1 MSLPFAQ
8 IDSGSPI
15 FGSQALGRRFPST
28 PANDRAFHSM
38 IAALWNQIGVRLAW
52 VALASLLPLRLS
64 AAEIVVFAAASLSES
79 LRDIGTAYE
88 KEHGDRIKFNFGAS
102 NLLARQI
109 EEGAPA
115 DIFFSADDLKMDA
128 LQKKGLLSE
137 GTRRDRLGNS
147 LVIVVAKGNEVT
159 VSTVQDL
166 AGPAVRRVALAEPAS
181 VPAGIYAKAYLT
193 EKRLWEQVEKKV
205 IPTENV
211 RAALAAVES
220 GNVDAGI
227 VYKTDA
233 AISKKVKVAVD
244 VPASEGPRINYP
256 VALLKESKQGEASR
270 KFLNHLMGKESGE
283 VFARYGFIVHDK

>member
-1 MSLPFAQ
+1 
-8 IDSGSPI
+8 
-15 FGSQALGRRFPST
+15 
-28 PANDRAFHSM
+28 M
-38 IAALWNQIGVRLAW
+38 IAAIPSRVRAHFAW
-52 VALASLLPLRLS
+52 VILACLLPLRLS
-64 AAEIVVFAAASLSES
+64 GADVVVFAAASLSES
-79 LRDIGTAYE
+79 LREIGAAYE
-88 KEHGDRIKFNFGAS
+88 KQQGDHIKFNFGAS

-128 LQKKGLLSE
+128 LQKKGLLSD

-147 LVIVVAKGNEVT
+147 LVVVVAKGDEVT
-159 VSTVQDL
+159 LTSVQDL

-193 EKRLWEQVEKKV
+193 EKRLWELVEKKV

-211 RAALAAVES
+211 RAALAAVEA

-233 AISKKVKVAVD
+233 AISKKVKVAVE

-270 KFLNHLMGKESGE
+270 RFLNHLMGKQAGE
-283 VFARYGFIVHDK
+283 VFARYGFILHDK

>member
-1 MSLPFAQ
+1 
-8 IDSGSPI
+8 
-15 FGSQALGRRFPST
+15 
-28 PANDRAFHSM
+28 M
-38 IAALWNQIGVRLAW
+38 IAPLTNRIGARLAW
-52 VALASLLPLRLS
+52 IALACLLPLRLCG
-64 AAEIVVFAAASLSES
+64 AEVVVFAAASLSES
-79 LRDIGTAYE
+79 LREIGAAYE
-88 KEHGDRIKFNFGAS
+88 KELGDRIKFNFGAS
-102 NLLARQI
+102 GLLARQI

-128 LQKKGLLSE
+128 LQKKGLLSD

-147 LVIVVAKGNEVT
+147 LVIVVAKEAGVDL
-159 VSTVQDL
+159 SSAQDL

-181 VPAGIYAKAYLT
+181 VPAGIYAKSYLT

-233 AISKKVKVAVD
+233 AISKKVKVAVE
-244 VPASEGPRINYP
+244 VPVSEGPRINYP

-270 KFLNHLMGKESGE
+270 KFLNHLMGKRSGE
-283 VFARYGFIVHDK
+283 VFAKYGFIVHDK